1 MIAAARN
8 PFQSRKLLES
18 NPLAA
23 CSVAKIAL
31 TELMPCGERADQ
43 PRRQMLVELQLQQ
56 SFGIIAGCRQ
66 SAPVIRSAAI
76 VRSFVETGFDA
87 HNY

>member
-1 MIAAARN
+1 
-8 PFQSRKLLES
+8 
-18 NPLAA
+18 
-23 CSVAKIAL
+23 
-31 TELMPCGERADQ
+31 
-43 PRRQMLVELQLQQ
+43 MLVELQLQQ